1 VCVSVSCSV
10 VSNSSW
16 PYGLEPARLLC
27 PWGFPGKNIGVGC
40 LFLLQGIF
48 PIQGSNPGEGEWDPW
63 YCHHFHIYSSCC
75 FERNSQR
82 FNINSRGW
90 IPIAEPGICSEL
102 RVWKALTSP
111 LLSPSCMHDGQT
123 TTAWQILPP
132 FLIKVSHFFLRISRP
147 PCSFIHLTGIFSFT
161 SHRHH
166 SNCWGDRS
174 KQNWQKYLVSWSL
187 HSRDPAPMFRQR
199 WLYPWFMRSPAQ
211 AQPIR
216 VANPHGYGDWFKE
229 KHAFELECWRRLLRV
244 PWTARRSNQSILKE
258 INPEYLLR
266 TDAVAETPILWP
278 QDAKSQLTGKD
289 LDAWKDWRQEEK
301 GATEDEM
308 VGWHHRL
315 NGHKSE
321 QTPEGGEVQGSL
333 VCCSPRSYKELDT
346 TEQLNKNPKTFSGII
361 RREACSF
368 LF

>member
-1 VCVSVSCSV
+1 MLVPWKERCDKPRQHIKKQRHHFADKGLYSQSYCFS
-10 VSNSSW
+10 SNSVW
-16 PYGLEPARLLC
+16 MWELDHIEGWVP
-27 PWGFPGKNIGVGC
+27 KNWC
-40 LFLLQGIF
+40 L
-48 PIQGSNPGEGEWDPW
+48 WMW
-63 YCHHFHIYSSCC
+63 
-75 FERNSQR
+75 
-82 FNINSRGW
+82 
-90 IPIAEPGICSEL
+90 
-102 RVWKALTSP
+102 
-111 LLSPSCMHDGQT
+111 
-123 TTAWQILPP
+123 
-132 FLIKVSHFFLRISRP
+132 
-147 PCSFIHLTGIFSFT
+147 
-161 SHRHH
+161 
-166 SNCWGDRS
+166 
-174 KQNWQKYLVSWSL
+174 
-187 HSRDPAPMFRQR
+187 
-199 WLYPWFMRSPAQ
+199 
-211 AQPIR
+211 
-216 VANPHGYGDWFKE
+216 
-229 KHAFELECWRRLLRV
+229 CWRSLLRV